1 MLFLQQVRLSY
12 GSEKFQ
18 KTHLNLAASFCCRNT
33 LNVHCGQTDPNHTI
47 CNNLLQPTE
56 VKLNVREI
64 GVCFRVPEEVIRR
77 SPTWDDSTA
86 EATLLLLEL
95 IDIKPN
101 KKGNVN
107 FSKWMCNETTYIWQ
121 TAEIVQPHHTSTHLS
136 PSKALGRKSSKFQ
149 KRVWA
154 IGMLP
159 ANVALDKINS
169 FPYPFIQHL
178 YYFKHK
184 RDLDWAWDSKT
195 RDRTATFMCFTFFS
209 WCILISLLKGL

>member
-33 LNVHCGQTDPNHTI
+33 LNVHCGQTDPIPTI

-56 VKLNVREI
+56 VELNIRET

-101 KKGNVN
+101 KKGNG
-107 FSKWMCNETTYIWQ
+107 KWTCNETTYIWQ

-136 PSKALGRKSSKFQ
+136 PSKALGRKSSKFR

-178 YYFKHK
+178 NYFKHK

-195 RDRTATFMCFTFFS
+195 RDSFTFFS
-209 WCILISLLKGL
+209 WCILISC